1 MRNKVIKFLISK
13 IMDPK
18 SMYYFWRGLL
28 TPLLDKDLQRD
39 TSLAIA
45 EFCHLKDIS
54 PAITDIFVV
63 PGEAYIYIQDPGE
76 LIGSYGKGIR
86 NLELCLKPFKLKPRI
101 IEDRTSPIK
110 IMNDHRKTITVQDWG
125 KLGL

>member
-1 MRNKVIKFLISK
+1 
-13 IMDPK
+13 MDPK

-28 TPLLDKDLQRD
+28 TPLLDKGLQKD
-39 TSLAIA
+39 ACLAIA

-86 NLELCLKPFKLKPRI
+86 DLELYLKPFKLKPRI

-110 IMNDHRKTITVQDWG
+110 IMNGHRKTVTVQDWG